1 MGRVAEK
8 TRLRLEQLK
17 QEYEL
22 SEKAARFVDAT
33 LEQPDA
39 PILTRAKNAGY
50 TKGGAVVN
58 GYARLK
64 TPKIRR
70 AVTEEIRKRANVKE
84 EMEKLKA
91 NPREYL
97 TERFVEHAADPEI
110 MPNQTRALELVGK
123 MEGLFVERIEVDP
136 GQHIRSQT
144 ASQYM
149 TGVLPPPDDPVDN

>member
-1 MGRVAEK
+1 M
-8 TRLRLEQLK
+8 RLQ
-17 QEYEL
+17 QEYNL
-22 SEKAARFVDAT
+22 SARQAAFVDIT
-33 LEQPDA
+33 LEEPGLPRD
-39 PILTRAKNAGY
+39 TRGKLAGY
-50 TKGGAVVN
+50 PAKSTVSQGGRLLKSTKIKGAITSE
-58 GYARLK
+58 AK
-64 TPKIRR
+64 
-70 AVTEEIRKRANVKE
+70 KRANVKE

-149 TGVLPPPDDPVDN
+149 TGVLPPPDDPVDK